1 MAKIPAKID
10 FSFREKYVYEM
21 QIRNVA
27 GWTVESIKLLNS
39 SHQHQHVG
47 RHRLSQ
53 RVKISKN
60 FHMQYI
66 ITLII
71 RIVPTLSQYW

>member
-10 FSFREKYVYEM
+10 FSFREKYVYKM
-21 QIRNVA
+21 QIRNV
-27 GWTVESIKLLNS
+27 GGCKVESIKLLNS
-39 SHQHQHVG
+39 SHQHQHGG

-71 RIVPTLSQYW
+71 RIVSTLSQYW